1 MRKPTSTATRS
12 TPPAAL
18 SFRSALAIHK
28 PSSSGRH
35 PPLGGGRILARFP
48 FSKYLSTISR
58 PSAPSTIIPEEP
70 TMMTISDICLRR
82 QLGQPG
88 TTCAL
93 RADKSREGH
102 GRWKSTRMA
111 RMPRRGLEGLGG
123 GKESTLKSVKTA
135 SWTGTLG
142 ERMGG
147 DNLDNSGQLFARC
160 AA

>member
-1 MRKPTSTATRS
+1 MTSGKWVVR
-12 TPPAAL
+12 PA
-18 SFRSALAIHK
+18 
-28 PSSSGRH
+28 
-35 PPLGGGRILARFP
+35 GGQIEGGA
-48 FSKYLSTISR
+48 
-58 PSAPSTIIPEEP
+58 
-70 TMMTISDICLRR
+70 
-82 QLGQPG
+82 
-88 TTCAL
+88 
-93 RADKSREGH
+93 REGRV
-102 GRWKSTRMA
+102 GKESTRMA